1 MAFMFEELLTE
12 EFAAEA
18 FASVLSF
25 KVVEV
30 RYNGMVWILLI

>member
-12 EFAAEA
+12 EFAAKA

>member
-25 KVVEV
+25 RVVEV
-30 RYNGMVWILLI
+30 GYNGIIWILLI

>member
-12 EFAAEA
+12 EHAAEA

-25 KVVEV
+25 RVVEV
-30 RYNGMVWILLI
+30 GYSGIVWILLI